1 MWGQQY
7 EMKARK
13 KRIYKVSLTGHCL
26 SLVRTQLIKV
36 KSFYTRTK
44 ANMEGGKIHVSI
56 IY

>member
-44 ANMEGGKIHVSI
+44 KANMEGEK
-56 IY
+56 YTYQ